1 MSLRGMQTRSRGS
14 ASPGIAGVLSR
25 PVLALA
31 AGVLVAAVDTPAWA
45 IECARASGPTRT
57 VVKVLDGETLLL
69 DDARE
74 VRLIGALPPHT
85 PPGSASGSVW
95 PLERATRTA
104 LSELMTGRTVALG
117 YDGRRRDRYGR
128 ATAQVYL
135 VRNGTRAWVQ
145 GALVA
150 RGLARAYGL
159 QGNFRC
165 LAKLIRLEAAAR
177 QAGIGIWRHA
187 AYQVRSAARPSDL
200 YRYRHT
206 FQLVAG
212 TVRAVA
218 TKRSVTYLN
227 FGRDWRRDFTIVVTR
242 GDRKRLRKAGVNLA
256 ALKGR
261 RIRVRGWIEVRNG
274 PMIRIRDRAELEIL
288 DGKAPGGKLGPASD
302 DGRRAPRGP
311 AGKGRSKPRLLP
323 PVPGTLDL

>member
-1 MSLRGMQTRSRGS
+1 ML
-14 ASPGIAGVLSR
+14 
-25 PVLALA
+25 LAVGL
-31 AGVLVAAVDTPAWA
+31 LVAAPNTSAWA
-45 IECARASGPTRT
+45 KECARKSGPTRT

-165 LAKLIRLEAAAR
+165 LVKLIRLEAAAR
-177 QAGIGIWRHA
+177 TAGLGIWRHA

-212 TVRAVA
+212 RVRAVA
-218 TKRSVTYLN
+218 TRRKVTYLN
-227 FGRDWRRDFTIVVTR
+227 FGRNWRRDFTIVVTR
-242 GDRKRLRKAGVNLA
+242 GDRKRLRKAGMNLE

-261 RIRVRGWIEVRNG
+261 RIRVRGWIEVKNG
-274 PMIRIRDRAELEIL
+274 PMIRIRNRAELEIL
-288 DGKAPGGKLGPASD
+288 DSKVPGGKLGPASD
-302 DGRRAPRGP
+302 DGRRPPRGRS
-311 AGKGRSKPRLLP
+311 GKQRIKPELRPPPPGR
-323 PVPGTLDL
+323 LDL